1 MDNELWD
8 GVEAKG
14 LKVAD
19 KGGHGQ
25 FLLVFERFGGT
36 LAFHSSKVF
45 RHRLIW
51 SRFTYSKATVSVA
64 PLRLMW

>member
-36 LAFHSSKVF
+36 LAFHSSKIR
-45 RHRLIW
+45 RHRLML
-51 SRFTYSKATVSVA
+51 VA
-64 PLRLMW
+64 FHLL